1 MTDIRPLT
9 SQEID
14 DGWQIDEI
22 ASPQAAAEE
31 APYEE
36 YVLEERGAP
45 SSALEEAFWEQHE
58 GKKLSR
64 RFGETS
70 PDFGM
75 RTRARGTAPPRDIG
89 N

>member
-1 MTDIRPLT
+1 MNETRPLT

-22 ASPQAAAEE
+22 APPRAAAEE

-36 YVLEERGAP
+36 YVLEEPRPP

-64 RFGETS
+64 RFGEVRS
-70 PDFGM
+70 DFGM
-75 RTRARGTAPPRDIG
+75 RPRARGTAAPRGIG